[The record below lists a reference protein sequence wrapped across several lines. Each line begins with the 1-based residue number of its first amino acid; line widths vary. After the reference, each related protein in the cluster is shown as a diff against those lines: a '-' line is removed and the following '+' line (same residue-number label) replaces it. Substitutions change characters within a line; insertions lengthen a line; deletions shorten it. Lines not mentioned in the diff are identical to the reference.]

1 MRAYLVA
8 GIETSTGRKVLSFI
22 SDRDAENE
30 HAAEVFVL
38 AGPPRSAGGARR
50 LRTSSAEPPEGRRSL
65 ATV

>member
-1 MRAYLVA
+1 MRDYLVA

-38 AGPPRSAGGARR
+38 DGPPRRR
-50 LRTSSAEPPEGRRSL
+50 RWRQAAKNVLR
-65 ATV
+65 